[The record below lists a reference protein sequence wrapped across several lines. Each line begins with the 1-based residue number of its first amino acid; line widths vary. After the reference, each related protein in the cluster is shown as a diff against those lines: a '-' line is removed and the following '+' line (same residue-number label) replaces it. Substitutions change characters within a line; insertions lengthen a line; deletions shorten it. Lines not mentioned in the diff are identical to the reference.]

1 MHLQTLAN
9 SVLGTFSSTPA
20 TALSVSPNSPLQAS
34 HTQWAG
40 HHAGQSAPIERVQ
53 NTSAFLRDLMKS
65 NDRRGYLGAAD
76 MASRAPSAT
85 RRQRGKG
92 LTRKQRQARERERNE
107 AWPSPQ
113 DEARQPV

>member
-53 NTSAFLRDLMKS
+53 NTSAFLRDLIKS
-65 NDRRGYLGAAD
+65 NDRRGYSGAAD

-85 RRQRGKG
+85 RGQRGKG
-92 LTRKQRQARERERNE
+92 PTPKQRQAQAREGNGGRQNH
-107 AWPSPQ
+107 Q
-113 DEARQPV
+113 DE